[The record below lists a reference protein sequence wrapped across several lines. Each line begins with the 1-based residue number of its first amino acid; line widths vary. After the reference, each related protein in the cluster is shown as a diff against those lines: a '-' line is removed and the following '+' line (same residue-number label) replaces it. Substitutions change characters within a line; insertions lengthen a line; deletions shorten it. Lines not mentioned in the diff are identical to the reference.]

1 MLTKTQKD
9 AIRGMLADK
18 QSVKTIAE
26 EMEVDVEDVE
36 DLKPPKSALSAFM
49 LFCKDYREQVAAEV
63 GSAAPNVVSKALGEK
78 WGQTTDRHT
87 WEKQAEKDK
96 ARYDKEM
103 AAHTAMLD
111 EEAAD
116 VRRERDAYA
125 AGPSDRE
132 AERSQKRQEMQE
144 ETAKRNAE
152 PKKEKKQRT
161 ATAAE
166 KSLAQQNKEVLADTG
181 AQAKKRLSFLLGQSD
196 LFKHFGVKDEDA
208 DKKKKAKGR
217 MTEKAGDEEML
228 NALGDGDEGGGGGSG
243 QPFEEKVRVTKM
255 PDTINHSFGEMR
267 PYQIAGLNWLAN
279 LYQNGINGIL
289 ADEMGLGKTLQSISL
304 LAWLKQTKGFSGPF
318 LVLAPKSTLANWQR
332 EFKHWAPCFDVML
345 FHGDKDQRQALI
357 DERFV
362 PGGFD
367 VIVTSYEMV
376 VREAGAFRKFA
387 WRYLIVD
394 EAHRMKN
401 EESKLSQILRT
412 FDTHSR
418 LLITGTPLQNNLHE
432 LWALL
437 NFLLPDVFT
446 NSEDFDSWFD
456 LKDKQVEQEVITQ
469 LHRVLKPFLLRRI
482 KVDVESSIPP
492 KTELIVYTQ
501 LAPMQ
506 REQYKNILK
515 RDMDALYQSSGTA
528 LTANKS
534 RLMNLVMQLRK
545 CCNHPYLF
553 EGAEDKSLDP
563 FGDHLVTNCGK
574 LLVLDRLLLRLKKN
588 SSRVLIFSQ
597 MTRQL
602 DILED
607 YCAYRRNDGFTYCRI
622 DGSTNG
628 NDRQDSIDAFNAP
641 NSQIFIFLLSTRA
654 GGLGINLQTAD
665 SVVIYDSDW
674 NPQADLQAQDR
685 AHRIGQKKEVKVFR
699 FVTADSIEEK
709 VVERAEQKLQM
720 DAAVIQSGR
729 LAEKQKAL
737 SKEDALSAVRF
748 GADKI
753 FRAGD
758 EELTEQEIDTMLAS
772 AKDMTAERKG
782 LENKEKKD
790 LLDFSD
796 ATVNFQEFEGIDYK
810 GQAAQGDMSFMEI
823 MQDAMGKRERTGTSY
838 NERDYAAR
846 SMATTSVEK
855 GLPKPKKMPDMKDFQ
870 LFNHARIAELY
881 EAEHQRDLKKAK
893 ELKRHIEAKGEAAEP
908 PPEAP
913 PTAEELA
920 ELAERERLE
929 QDGFPTW
936 SKQEY
941 TKFLRGSEKHGRTAL
956 QPIADEVGTKTLEE
970 VVAYSKAFYAQ
981 GPLLIVDFDKQE
993 KKIDEGERK
1002 IAEKERMATALKAK
1016 VSSTDNPWNMLAL
1029 KYGNN
1034 RGKLFTE
1041 EEDRFLVCMTNELGY
1056 GNWDDL
1062 KREVRRAPDFRFDWL
1077 FKSRTPIELGRRV
1090 DLLIRL
1096 IQNENKEKEPRG
1108 AGKKSAVEAAD
1119 DDKPGKKQKGQA
1131 NGDGGD

>member
-1 MLTKTQKD
+1 
-9 AIRGMLADK
+9 
-18 QSVKTIAE
+18 
-26 EMEVDVEDVE
+26 
-36 DLKPPKSALSAFM
+36 
-49 LFCKDYREQVAAEV
+49 
-63 GSAAPNVVSKALGEK
+63 
-78 WGQTTDRHT
+78 
-87 WEKQAEKDK
+87 
-96 ARYDKEM
+96 
-103 AAHTAMLD
+103 
-111 EEAAD
+111 
-116 VRRERDAYA
+116 
-125 AGPSDRE
+125 
-132 AERSQKRQEMQE
+132 
-144 ETAKRNAE
+144 
-152 PKKEKKQRT
+152 
-161 ATAAE
+161 
-166 KSLAQQNKEVLADTG
+166 
-181 AQAKKRLSFLLGQSD
+181 
-196 LFKHFGVKDEDA
+196 
-208 DKKKKAKGR
+208 

-228 NALGDGDEGGGGGSG
+228 NALGDGDEAAVDSG

-255 PDTINHSFGEMR
+255 PATINHSFGSMR

-304 LAWLKQTKGFSGPF
+304 LAWLKQNKGFSGPF
-318 LVLAPKSTLANWQR
+318 LVLAPKSTLSNWQR
-332 EFKHWAPCFDVML
+332 EFKHWAPCFDVLL
-345 FHGDKDQRQALI
+345 FHGDKDQRQSLI

-376 VREAGAFRKFA
+376 VRESGAFRKFA

-515 RDMDALYQSSGTA
+515 RDMDALYQSSGSA

-607 YCAYRRNDGFTYCRI
+607 YCAYRRDDGFTYCRI

-641 NSQIFIFLLSTRA
+641 NSAIFIFLLSTRA

-758 EELTEQEIDTMLAS
+758 EELTEQQIDTMLAS

-810 GQAAQGDMSFMEI
+810 GQGQQGDMSFMEI

-881 EAEHQRDLKKAK
+881 ELEHQRDLKKAK

-929 QDGFPTW
+929 HDGFPSW

-981 GPLLIVDFDKQE
+981 GPLLIADFDKQE

-1034 RGKLFTE
+1034 RGAPLQLERPGPQPLAPRVAASRTYGCSLSHIRLQPLTHTVAGKLFTE